1 MAVSFEALAMAGAD
15 HLDYKVDIEEWERKY
30 VLNPPPYLLFPQSSQ
45 KKTFCNHRPLSF
57 YLPKHQKHRK
67 AQVCHRFSS
76 EDETEDCC
84 DDDYDIV
91 KDPRKKG
98 SMVERL
104 KFMGQMVKRMTWKI
118 CEFFSITLKIKKKKR
133 KKKVGSN
140 KHRLI

>member
-30 VLNPPPYLLFPQSSQ
+30 VLNPPSYLLSPQSSQ

-57 YLPKHQKHRK
+57 YLPKKQKHKK
-67 AQVCHRFSS
+67 ARVCHRFSS
-76 EDETEDCC
+76 EDETQDGC
-84 DDDYDIV
+84 DDDYDRV

-104 KFMGQMVKRMTWKI
+104 KFMRQMVKRMTRKI
-118 CEFFSITLKIKKKKR
+118 CEFFSITLKMKKKKD
-133 KKKVGSN
+133 GSN